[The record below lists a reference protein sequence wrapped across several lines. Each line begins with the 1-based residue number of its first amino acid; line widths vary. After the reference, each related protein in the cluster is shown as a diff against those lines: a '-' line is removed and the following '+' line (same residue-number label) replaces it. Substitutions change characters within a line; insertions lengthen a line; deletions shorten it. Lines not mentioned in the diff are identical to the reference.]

1 MQKELQIT
9 AWKVSVFGVFLVR
22 IFPHSDWIRR
32 DVSLLIYFECR
43 KIRTRKTPNADT
55 FHAVDVID
63 HSHLEEFHEI
73 LREYTDIP
81 PKIVLKTKIFTYH
94 NLKGIT
100 NYKNLV
106 VLKEDKDSSL
116 VLIDKLN
123 YVSKLQRLIEE
134 GINNGVYALRS
145 NIAPKSKIVPK
156 LSL

>member
-1 MQKELQIT
+1 M
-9 AWKVSVFGVFLVR
+9 
-22 IFPHSDWIRR
+22 
-32 DVSLLIYFECR
+32 
-43 KIRTRKTPNADT
+43 
-55 FHAVDVID
+55 DVID

-81 PKIVLKTKIFTYH
+81 PKIVLKTEIFTYH

-123 YVSKLQRLIEE
+123 YVSKL
-134 GINNGVYALRS
+134 
-145 NIAPKSKIVPK
+145 
-156 LSL
+156 